1 MMAQAPTVVYQLDD
15 VQQRY
20 GQRLVLTLPRLEVA
34 RGEILAV
41 IGPSGAGKTT
51 LLRLLLFL
59 ESPSAGTIHFEGI
72 LLTGPPPLALRRR
85 LGAMFQH
92 TILLDLTVRDNVA
105 YGLRLRGLHAE
116 PQRID
121 RLLDRLGLL
130 PLANEPARTL
140 SGGEAQ
146 RVALARALA
155 VQAEVLLLDEPT
167 ANLDPYNV
175 ALIEEILREERA
187 RGVTIALV
195 THQVFQARRLAD
207 RMAILLE
214 GNLIEDGA
222 PEDLFTRPQD
232 HRTQSFLSGEMVY

>member
-1 MMAQAPTVVYQLDD
+1 MMAQSPTVLYQLDD
-15 VQQRY
+15 VQQSY

-59 ESPSAGTIHFEGI
+59 ESPSAGTIHFEGT
-72 LLTGPPPLALRRR
+72 LLRGSPPLALRRR
-85 LGAMFQH
+85 LGAMFQR
-92 TILLDLTVRDNVA
+92 TILLDLSVRDNVA
-105 YGLRLRGLHAE
+105 YGLRLRGLRAE
-116 PQRID
+116 PQRIE
-121 RLLDRLGLL
+121 RLLVRLGLL
-130 PLANEPARTL
+130 ALANERARTL

-187 RGVTIALV
+187 RGVSIVLV

-207 RMAILLE
+207 RAVLLLE
-214 GNLIEDGA
+214 ENLIEAGS
-222 PEDLFTRPQD
+222 PEALFTHPQD
-232 HRTQSFLSGEMVY
+232 PRTRAFLTGEMVY

>member
-1 MMAQAPTVVYQLDD
+1 MMAESPTVVYRLDG

-59 ESPSAGTIHFEGI
+59 ESPIAGTIHFEGI
-72 LLTGPPPLALRRR
+72 QLIGSPPLALRRR
-85 LGAMFQH
+85 LGAMFQR
-92 TILLDLTVRDNVA
+92 TILLDLSVRDNVA
-105 YGLRLRGLHAE
+105 FGLRLRGLRAE
-116 PQRID
+116 PQRIE
-121 RLLDRLGLL
+121 RLLVRLGLL
-130 PLANEPARTL
+130 PLANERARTL

-155 VQAEVLLLDEPT
+155 VEAEVLLLDEPT

-187 RGVTIALV
+187 RGVTIVLV

-207 RMAILLE
+207 RMALLLD
-214 GNLIEDGA
+214 GNLIEAGA

-232 HRTQSFLSGEMVY
+232 HRTQAFLSGKMVY